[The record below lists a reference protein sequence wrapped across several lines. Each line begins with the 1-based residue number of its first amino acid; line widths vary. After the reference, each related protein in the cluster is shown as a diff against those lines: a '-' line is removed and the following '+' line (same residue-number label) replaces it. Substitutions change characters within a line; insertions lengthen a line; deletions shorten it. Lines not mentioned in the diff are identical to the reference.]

1 MSLKRR
7 PSPVAMP
14 AQAIFGRI
22 KDYRRFS
29 QMHATLQRFQGSEVA
44 QQRLKIIQ
52 FYDEYGEAAT
62 HQAFGVNRQ
71 TVWNWKRRLERAHG
85 QLAALTPHS
94 TRPQHVRRMTTD
106 PQLIA
111 FIRALRAEHPHLG
124 KAKLKPLLDEYC
136 RGQGLRSLAEATI
149 GKLLQRL
156 PSDPPAGRV
165 YHSPETAA
173 RQAKIKRAGSRP
185 RVRYAPQPAEWGHL
199 ELDTMERLVD
209 GLKLYFYSGID
220 VRGKFSLALPYSQ
233 RNSHNSVDFL
243 QKFQQVYPLPIRVV
257 QTDNGS
263 EFLGEFEDYL
273 RQIQIRHLFTD
284 PRCPRIN
291 GCIER
296 YQRTLQEEFVN
307 LYEGLVRYPQL
318 FLNKLVEYLIF
329 YNNRRP
335 HQALHFQTPLAFLV
349 AEQALSNMSVSR
361 TVH

>member
-14 AQAIFGRI
+14 AQSIFGRI

-29 QMHATLQRFQGSEVA
+29 QMHASLQRFEDSEVA

-62 HQAFGVNRQ
+62 QKAFGVKRQ
-71 TVWNWKRRLERAHG
+71 TVWNWKRRLEHAHG
-85 QLAALTPHS
+85 QLAALVPTS

-106 PQLIA
+106 PRIIE

-124 KAKLKPLLDEYC
+124 KAKLKPLVEEYC
-136 RGQGLRSLAEATI
+136 RAQGLHPPAEATI
-149 GKLLQRL
+149 GKVLRRL
-156 PSDPPAGRV
+156 PAEPPPGRV

-173 RQAKIKRAGSRP
+173 RQAKVKRAGSRP
-185 RVRYAPQPAEWGHL
+185 RVRYAPQPAEFGHL

-233 RNSHNSVDFL
+233 RNSRNSVDFL
-243 QKFQQVYPLPIRVV
+243 RQFQQIYPLPIRIV

-263 EFLGEFEDYL
+263 EFLGDFEDYL
-273 RQIQIRHLFTD
+273 RQAQIRHLFTY

-307 LYEGLVRYPQL
+307 LHQGLVRYPQL
-318 FLNKLVEYLIF
+318 FYRQLAEYLIF
-329 YNNRRP
+329 YNGRRP
-335 HQALHFQTPLAFLV
+335 HQSLHFQTPLAFLV
-349 AEQALSNMSVSR
+349 AEKALSNMSVSR
-361 TVH
+361 TPR